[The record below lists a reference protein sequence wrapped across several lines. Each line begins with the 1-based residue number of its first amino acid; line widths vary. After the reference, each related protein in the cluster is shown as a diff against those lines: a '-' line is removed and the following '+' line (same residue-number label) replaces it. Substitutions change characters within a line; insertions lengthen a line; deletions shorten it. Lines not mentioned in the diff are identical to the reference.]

1 MTKCRLHRYKRIKI
15 RNSHTVYKCQNAGC
29 NHYKL
34 PDLLEGSIA
43 QCYNGCEGE
52 FVITK
57 AKAKLAKPHCD
68 LCTRVTSLS
77 NKEKQ
82 EKIKVLDKVLGD
94 LGL

>member
-1 MTKCRLHRYKRIKI
+1 MSKCKLHRYKRILI
-15 RNSHTVYKCQNAGC
+15 RHSHTVYKCQNPGC
-29 NHYKL
+29 DHYKL
-34 PDLLEGSIA
+34 PDLLEGTIA

-68 LCTRVTSLS
+68 KCTRVTNI
-77 NKEKQ
+77 NKNKQ